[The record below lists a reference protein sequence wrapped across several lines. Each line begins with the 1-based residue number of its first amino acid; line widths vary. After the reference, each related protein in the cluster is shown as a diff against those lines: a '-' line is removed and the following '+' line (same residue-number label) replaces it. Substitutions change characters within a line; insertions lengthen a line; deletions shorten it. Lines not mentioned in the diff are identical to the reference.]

1 MTHEAH
7 LANDGDAA
15 AGCGTP
21 DEGKA
26 KTSLGT
32 GMTQLVAVLSV
43 EAKPRT

>member
-7 LANDGDAA
+7 LANDGDAT

-21 DEGKA
+21 DEGGA

-32 GMTQLVAVLSV
+32 GTTQLATMLSV
-43 EAKPRT
+43 EARPRT

>member
-7 LANDGDAA
+7 LANDGDAV

-21 DEGKA
+21 NEGEA

-32 GMTQLVAVLSV
+32 GTTQLAAVLSV
-43 EAKPRT
+43 EARPRT